1 MEILLVF
8 FSVFEFSVFHKT
20 RLQWILYQEK
30 ERGGGKKPAHNTNT
44 PQNWTR
50 GVLLE
55 PSPRGPLF
63 CPFAVSQLLMRAQ

>member
-30 ERGGGKKPAHNTNT
+30 ERGGARNLHITQIPPKIGHVECCWSP
-44 PQNWTR
+44 PQ
-50 GVLLE
+50 G
-55 PSPRGPLF
+55 GPCSVHLPLANF
-63 CPFAVSQLLMRAQ
+63 